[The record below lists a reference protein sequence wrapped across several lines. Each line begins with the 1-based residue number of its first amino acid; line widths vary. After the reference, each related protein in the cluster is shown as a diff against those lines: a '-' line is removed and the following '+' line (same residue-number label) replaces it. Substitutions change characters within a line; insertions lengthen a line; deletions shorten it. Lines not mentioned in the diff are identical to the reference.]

1 MISNQSNYIPRRQIA
16 EFILPGH
23 PDKLCDRIAD
33 RLVDVACARE
43 IEIFGGGL
51 KWHCISKWFS

>member
-1 MISNQSNYIPRRQIA
+1 MQTIA

-33 RLVDVACARE
+33 LLVDAACARDPRSLVGVE
-43 IEIFGGGL
+43 VALLGL
-51 KWHCISKWFS
+51 EAGA